1 MLQSEAGNRPVN
13 LIGVSFGARVVV
25 SCLTELARQQTK
37 WEQQQQQHEAAIAT
51 AGKEEKDG
59 RRFSMN
65 DIMNSSTRR
74 SSSASL
80 FKAGKSIRKSIH
92 ASIKSSSSS
101 SSSSS
106 SLKGQTTR
114 TDARMLPWKREPASI
129 VENVVLM
136 GGPVSLKPAQWRPIR
151 AVVAGTLSNC
161 YCEKDLL
168 LALMYRLKNPTQLF
182 TPPIGITRIPNSTTG
197 GGGNVTNYNVSSLIA
212 NNHGDYRLAVRAIL
226 ARVGFD
232 EP

>member
-51 AGKEEKDG
+51 AGKDEKDG

-74 SSSASL
+74 SSSAVLS
-80 FKAGKSIRKSIH
+80 KAGKSIRKSIH
-92 ASIKSSSSS
+92 ASIKASS

-136 GGPVSLKPAQWRPIR
+136 GGPVSLKPAQWLPIR

-212 NNHGDYRLAVRAIL
+212 NNHGDYRLAVRDIL